1 MASSEEVPAVSVAEA
16 AIPIAE
22 NNKKGEITMSKKI
35 LVEGMSCG
43 HCSARVEKALNAID
57 GVTAKVDLE
66 AKTAFVDVTGNVSDD
81 ALKKAVED
89 AGYEV
94 KGIS

>member
-1 MASSEEVPAVSVAEA
+1 
-16 AIPIAE
+16 
-22 NNKKGEITMSKKI
+22 MSKKI